1 MKNDNANRLST
12 VVILADGIENTTRVQ
27 SQEYEDLLR
36 KKLELLRPYDI
47 YIHIKEFENSRI

>member
-36 KKLELLRPYDI
+36 KKLELLRPSDI